1 MSPARQIAFV
11 LCRPMQSGN
20 IGSVARA
27 LKNMGFTDL
36 RLVAP
41 VASSRNRAA
50 TSMAV
55 HGGDVLTA
63 STIHS
68 DLAAALADCTLT
80 VGTTCRPGLYRS
92 GVVSLRTAASEL
104 VSAAAVNR
112 VAIVFG
118 PEDHGLSN
126 DELKACQRLVTIPT
140 ADDYRSLNLAQAVM
154 LVAYELRM
162 AATAGLAKPPPAPQ
176 RGAARGVESIVV
188 RMADALVEIGF
199 LPADNPD
206 HIMFALREI
215 FGRSGLTPRELDIL
229 NGIARQI
236 KWTAGE
242 GAATLAKKRASGRKL
257 R

>member
-80 VGTTCRPGLYRS
+80 VGTTCRPGLYRG

-176 RGAARGVESIVV
+176 RAAARDVEAMLV

-215 FGRSGLTPRELDIL
+215 FGRSGLTPRELDIF